1 MPKSCLMPLC
11 PERPVSF
18 HRDFGRTKTDKEEIT
33 HEAGNFSLAHRDKL
47 VYRSIAQL
55 LAGERVNQ

>member
-1 MPKSCLMPLC
+1 MPSC

-18 HRDFGRTKTDKEEIT
+18 QRDFGRSKTDKEEIT
-33 HEAGNFSLAHRDKL
+33 YEAGNFSLAHRDKL

-55 LAGERVNQ
+55 LAGERVN